1 MTVYEIGQERSAIIF
16 FGSLFFFLFLSHE
29 RKKMNGRVAHA
40 EREREREKSVVV
52 HGMCRKMCREAYL
65 CVRIERATLERGY

>member
-16 FGSLFFFLFLSHE
+16 FGSLFFSLFLSHE

-40 EREREREKSVVV
+40 EREREREV
-52 HGMCRKMCREAYL
+52 GCRARH
-65 CVRIERATLERGY
+65 VS